1 MKILRLRFQNL
12 NSLVGE
18 WHIDFE
24 HEDYVQNGLFAIT
37 GPTGAGKSTIL
48 DAICLGL
55 FGETPRL
62 ANISKSENEIMSRHQ
77 AQCLAEV
84 TFAVDDKIY
93 RSTWSQT
100 RARKLKTGKL
110 QDSKHEL
117 ADAISGNIIEDK
129 KSRTIA
135 AIEDI
140 THLNFKRFTRS
151 VLLAQGSFAAF
162 LQASVDERSDML
174 QQITGTEI
182 YETISKQVHMNKR
195 EAESQLQLLQAAANA
210 VVLLDDDALQQIQQ
224 QWQQT
229 QQDNAQTEY
238 ALEQTRQHIHTHEQ
252 HAKLHTQQQLLT
264 AQWQAHEQA
273 QQAMQADVQ
282 RLQVA
287 EKAQVL
293 QADFQHLEH
302 LRQRQ
307 NTAQTDMAQLQNA
320 LPPLQEQIDVALTH
334 YQKTL
339 QQYQEH
345 AQQTES
351 QQKKWQHAAVLDAAL
366 RSEAQQQ
373 NQITAQQQ
381 DLKTHHKQ
389 QQQAEI
395 NLRQQCEQAQQQ
407 LQAVHDW
414 ANEHPYLSQAQK
426 WLPTGQKQ
434 WQDIQI
440 LASKLESWQQQQN
453 FFKQNIARHESSQH
467 ELQTFIHHTFDRK
480 QQLLQ
485 EITQEEQAIAL
496 LLGDKTISEYQTE
509 QDLLLQQQRLLH
521 KIESL
526 EAERQHLSDGDAC
539 PLCGATSHPY
549 IHNEHVIPSMSAT
562 QERLQELD
570 SFFKHLQEHERRI
583 HGKQTNYATLKQQYD
598 FKQIQTQQ
606 LQQEQRE
613 WGIQLLSIHQEIQNT
628 QQQSDHLLNQLQHSW
643 QEIGLPEHVDWN
655 KAFEQLQRRIEQ
667 YQNHAQKE
675 QSYKEKLAL
684 LNKDL
689 EHLLP
694 QLQKDSERLQQ
705 LATQMQDSQNQQQ
718 DLQQQRQQLLGTQ
731 SIEQAQNRWQ
741 TMLQD
746 AQKQQEQQYQTWQL
760 ALNQLTQAQQRLTNA
775 QAQAQSWQQELE
787 QTQHQ
792 WQQLLV
798 QHAFQDE
805 AQWQS
810 LCLSLHMMEALR
822 TQQKQWEHTH
832 IQLQQ
837 SMHHNQAALDALNM
851 ETLKNTDLS
860 TLQQQ
865 LKSLQDANQSQNQR
879 IGALAQQIQQQEQA
893 KQQFAQHHARIQ
905 AMQQECQRW
914 QNLYKLIGSSD
925 GKKYRVFAQSLT
937 FNHLVQQANRQLQKM
952 NERYLLKQNSEALLQ
967 LDVIDQFQG
976 NEVRSAK
983 NLSGGESFIVSLAL
997 ALGLSQLSGHNTR
1010 IESLFLDE
1018 GFGTLDEDALEV
1030 ALNALASLQQDGK
1043 MIGIISHVAA
1053 LKERISTQ
1061 IQVEPRQGGVSSLRG
1076 SGISHLS

>member
-1 MKILRLRFQNL
+1 MKILRLNFQNL
-12 NSLVGE
+12 NSLVGKWE
-18 WHIDFE
+18 IDFE
-24 HEDYVQNGLFAIT
+24 HADYVQNGLFAIT

-77 AQCLAEV
+77 AECFAEV
-84 TFAVDDKIY
+84 TFSVNGKRY

-100 RARKLKTGKL
+100 RARKRKDGKL
-110 QDSKHEL
+110 QESKHEL
-117 ADAISGNIIEDK
+117 ADAISGNILEDK

-162 LQASVDERSDML
+162 LQASADERSDML

-182 YETISKQVHMNKR
+182 YETISKQVHVNKR

-210 VVLLDDDALQQIQQ
+210 VVLLDEEALQDIQQ

-229 QQDNAQTEY
+229 QQDNAQTEQ

-273 QQAMQADVQ
+273 QQTMQADVQ

-320 LPPLQEQIDVALTH
+320 LPPLQEQIDIALTH
-334 YQKTL
+334 YQKAL

-366 RSEAQQQ
+366 LSEAQQQ

-407 LQAVHDW
+407 LQAVYDW

-440 LASKLESWQQQQN
+440 LASKLQSWQQQQD
-453 FFKQNIARHESSQH
+453 FFKQNIARHENSQQ
-467 ELQTFIHHTFDRK
+467 ELQAFIHKTFDRK

-485 EITQEEQAIAL
+485 NIEAEQQAIASL
-496 LLGDKTISEYQTE
+496 LNGKAISEYETE
-509 QDLLLQQQRLLH
+509 QNFLLQQQILLH

-526 EAERQHLSDGDAC
+526 EAEREHLIDGEAC
-539 PLCGATSHPY
+539 PLCGATDHPY
-549 IHNEHVIPSMSAT
+549 IQNENVIPSISAT
-562 QERLQELD
+562 QQRLQELAM
-570 SFFKHLQEHERRI
+570 FFKNIQEHQRNI
-583 HGKQTNYATLKQQYD
+583 HEKQTNHANLKQQYD
-598 FKQIQTQQ
+598 FKQTQTQQ
-606 LQQEQRE
+606 LQQEQHAWE
-613 WGIQLLSIHQEIQNT
+613 AQLLGIQSEIQIT
-628 QQQSDHLLNQLQHSW
+628 QQQSDNLYHELQQSW
-643 QEIGLPEHVDWN
+643 QEMGLPEHDDWSL
-655 KAFEQLQRRIEQ
+655 AFATLQQHIEQ
-667 YQNHAQKE
+667 YQSHSQKE
-675 QSYKEKLAL
+675 QAFKEQLAL
-684 LNKDL
+684 LGKDL

-694 QLQKDSERLQQ
+694 QLQKDAERLQA
-705 LATQMQDSQNQQQ
+705 LATDVLASQTKQQ

-731 SIEQAQNRWQ
+731 SIEQAQNSWQ
-741 TMLQD
+741 QILQD
-746 AQKQQEQQYQTWQL
+746 AKAQQEQHYQIWQQAINQL
-760 ALNQLTQAQQRLTNA
+760 AQAQQRFSDAQT
-775 QAQAQSWQQELE
+775 QAQTWQQELNHA
-787 QTQHQ
+787 QKN
-792 WQQLLV
+792 WRQLLA
-798 QHAFQDE
+798 QHSFQDE
-805 AQWQS
+805 TQWQTQ
-810 LCLSLHMMEALR
+810 CLSLNAIEQLR
-822 TQQKQWEHTH
+822 AQHKQWEHTH

-837 SMHHNQAALDALNM
+837 SMRHNQMALDALDKT
-851 ETLKNTDLS
+851 TLQNTDLP

-865 LKSLQDANQSQNQR
+865 LQSLQDAYQSQNQR
-879 IGALAQQIQQQEQA
+879 IGALEQQIQQQEQA

-905 AMQQECQRW
+905 SMQQECQRW
-914 QNLYKLIGSSD
+914 RNLHNLIGSSD
-925 GKKYRVFAQSLT
+925 GKRYRVFAQSLT

-952 NERYLLKQNSEALLQ
+952 NERYLLKQSSEALLQ

-997 ALGLSQLSGHNTR
+997 ALGLSQLSGQNTR

-1061 IQVEPRQGGVSSLRG
+1061 IQVEPRQGGVSLLRG